1 MQKSATSNFKASPQG
16 SKALSGMA
24 AVAAI
29 SLSGCITTSMRGY
42 ADRELPAKPVS
53 RMVAYVAGPG
63 SLASGPAVRMIKFT
77 E

>member
-1 MQKSATSNFKASPQG
+1 
-16 SKALSGMA
+16 
-24 AVAAI
+24 
-29 SLSGCITTSMRGY
+29 MRGY

-77 E
+77 EMRRVGALEYWLLSHRT